1 MKANAVGKVRHKTAT
16 MLSKA
21 FERAGVSVLPFD
33 GSNLV
38 PATGYWKKADCFR
51 WETVGLKAVNPAS
64 GNAMGLSV
72 GSWDTM
78 TDILKAGRLD
88 LTQERLGGWE
98 AHARAGD
105 PA

>member
-1 MKANAVGKVRHKTAT
+1 MRHKTAA

-21 FERAGVSVLPFD
+21 FERVGVNVLPFD
-33 GSNLV
+33 GRNLMPV
-38 PATGYWKKADCFR
+38 TGHWKKEDCFR
-51 WETVGLKAVNPAS
+51 WETIGLKMINSAS

-78 TDILKAGRLD
+78 TDILKAGGLD